1 MSMQMLNLADADEE
15 GAIIAASADEED
27 DTL

>member
-1 MSMQMLNLADADEE
+1 MSMQMLNLSEADEE
-15 GAIIAASADEED
+15 GAVLAASADEED